1 VNDSSLVPSDDGTA
15 TACGRDPLVQAITT
29 FLAHEHA
36 ASIPEIRA
44 SLERA
49 LDDAGPEAIAFL
61 GERLARTGADWSYY
75 PGDPL
80 ARRIHHVLAGPV
92 LRQDPAVIGIGHL
105 AAVAGKPVVILAN
118 HLSYSD
124 ANLLDV
130 VFDRMGGRDVS
141 DRLTVVA
148 GPKVYSNVRRR
159 FSSLCFGTIKI
170 PQNSE
175 RSSGEAVMNVRE
187 AARAARRSIEIAHER
202 LSMGEALLVFPEGTR
217 SRSATMQRM
226 LSGVAR
232 YLDAPGTWILPVGIA
247 GTEKLFPIAEES
259 LKPGP
264 ITVRIG
270 RACAADLLQQ
280 RAGGR
285 RELMMDCIGFAIA
298 ALVPREYRG
307 VYGEDAPADLRG
319 ALALAREVWI

>member
-1 VNDSSLVPSDDGTA
+1 MSDPSLASSGGGTA
-15 TACGRDPLVQAITT
+15 SGCGRAPLVQAITA
-29 FLAHEHA
+29 FLEHDHA
-36 ASIPEIRA
+36 ASIAEIRA
-44 SLERA
+44 SLERT
-49 LDDAGPEAIAFL
+49 LDEAGPEAIAFL
-61 GERLARTGADWSYY
+61 GQRLACTGTDWSYY

-92 LRQDPAVIGIGHL
+92 LRREPAVTGIEHL
-105 AAVAGKPVVILAN
+105 SAVAGRPVVMVAN

-130 VFDRMGGRDVS
+130 VLDRMGGRELS

-170 PQNSE
+170 PQNSG
-175 RSSGEAVMNVRE
+175 RSSGEAVMNVRD

-202 LSMGEALLVFPEGTR
+202 LSIGEALLVFPEGTR
-217 SRSATMQRM
+217 SRSAAMQRM

-232 YLDAPGTWILPVGIA
+232 YLEAPGTWLLPVGLA

-259 LKPGP
+259 LKPVP

-270 RACAADLLQQ
+270 RPCAAGVLQQ
-280 RAGGR
+280 RAGGHR
-285 RELMMDCIGFAIA
+285 RLVMDSIGFALA
-298 ALVPREYRG
+298 GLVPPEYRG
-307 VYGEDAPADLRG
+307 VYGGDDAADLRE
-319 ALALAREVWI
+319 ARRLAREVWS